1 MQIGK
6 PGKATSGISTADA
19 ASVTVRG
26 RDLAVDLIGNT
37 GFTDYFYLLL
47 TGREPSD
54 NQKFFLDAIL
64 VAIAEHGLVPS
75 VQAARMTLAAAPE
88 ALQGAVAAGILG
100 AGSVILGAS
109 ESCALLLA
117 DGLARQASGKKGVAL
132 TLAKEIHA
140 RGERMPGFGHPL
152 HKPADPRAERLL
164 ELADDRRVAGPA
176 TRLARELS
184 STVAEVWGKRLPMNV
199 SMPIA
204 AILIDLDFPP
214 SIVKAVP
221 ILARTAGLLAH
232 LAEEQANPIGF
243 RMAAAG
249 EESIAYSPEK
259 K

>member
-6 PGKATSGISTADA
+6 PGKATTGISTADA
-19 ASVTVRG
+19 DQVTVRG
-26 RDLAVDLIGNT
+26 RNLAADLIGKS
-37 GFTDYFYLLL
+37 GFTEYFYLLL
-47 TGREPSD
+47 TGREPSAD
-54 NQKFFLDAIL
+54 QKFFLDAVL

-88 ALQGAVAAGILG
+88 SLQGAVAAGMLG

-109 ESCALLLA
+109 ESCAFLLA
-117 DGLARQASGKKGVAL
+117 EGLARQAKGESGLAL
-132 TLAKEIHA
+132 ALAKEIHA

-152 HKPADPRAERLL
+152 HKPVDPRAERLL
-164 ELADDRRVAGPA
+164 LLADERRIAGPA
-176 TRLARELS
+176 TSLARELRS
-184 STVAEVWGKRLPMNV
+184 AVAAVWGKQLPMNV

-232 LAEEQANPIGF
+232 LAEEQSNPIGF

-249 EESIAYSPEK
+249 EEAIAYLAEK